1 MRLPLHVS
9 QPRNSLQADSWV
21 SHKVHFTCFLL
32 RITVL
37 HWLIYNVLKTPHQN
51 ENSIRIRCFMFC
63 LCLFSC
69 FRWKDDSSTSSCW
82 MKAEVFMCKLTTWI
96 IMPGSSLCI
105 PLSRIWATFYLC
117 YPADTPLEI
126 SLKYTLLSILCQ
138 PSLSRLFH
146 PHFTAN
152 SLWKDLPGSI

>member
-1 MRLPLHVS
+1 MWLPLHVS
-9 QPRNSLQADSWV
+9 QPRNSLQADRQLGQSQGSFHLFPLKDHCPSLAGIQCLENTPSKWKL
-21 SHKVHFTCFLL
+21 HPNLFH
-32 RITVL
+32 VL
-37 HWLIYNVLKTPHQN
+37 
-51 ENSIRIRCFMFC
+51 S
-63 LCLFSC
+63 LFSC
-69 FRWKDDSSTSSCW
+69 FRWKDNSSTSSCW

-96 IMPGSSLCI
+96 IMPGSSICI

-117 YPADTPLEI
+117 YPVDTPLEM